1 VKILVVNNKFI
12 EKSLSMAEIIA
23 LKLQSMGVE
32 VEISNVNSFLQPD
45 DTIDLII
52 VLGGDGTLIRVARLY
67 ADRNIPVLGVN
78 MGTVGFLSSIEVD
91 QLEASLE
98 KLIRNEFSLDER
110 MLLEIEIHNNDQC
123 INTFLSLNE
132 ITLKAANERMLN
144 LEIEIAGQAHG
155 IFRGDGII
163 VATPTGSTAYSLSAG
178 GPVTDPELE
187 VFILTPIAAYH
198 LYRRPLVVDA
208 GKEITI
214 YPQAGNSVTIIID
227 GQVKSEL
234 DENYIIK
241 IKKAKPKVKLLR
253 FQETMFFHTIIHKL
267 WRNQG
272 NC

>member
-1 VKILVVNNKFI
+1 MKILVVNNNFI
-12 EKSLSMAEIIA
+12 EESLPMAETVA
-23 LKLQSMGVE
+23 LKLRSMGVE
-32 VEISNVNSFLQPD
+32 AAISNVNSSLQCD
-45 DTIDLII
+45 NTIDLII

-67 ADRNIPVLGVN
+67 ADCNIPVLGVN

-98 KLIRNEFSLDER
+98 KLVRQEFSLDER
-110 MLLEIEIHNNDQC
+110 MLLEIEIIKNGQC
-123 INTFLSLNE
+123 LNSYLSLNE

-155 IFRGDGII
+155 TFRGDGII
-163 VATPTGSTAYSLSAG
+163 IATPTGSTAYSLSAG

-198 LYRRPLVVDA
+198 LYRRPLVIDA
-208 GKEITI
+208 GKEICI

-227 GQVKSEL
+227 GQVNSEL
-234 DENYIIK
+234 NENYIIR
-241 IKKAKPKVKLLR
+241 IKKAEPKVKLLR
-253 FQETMFFHTIIHKL
+253 FQANTFFNTINHKL

>member
-1 VKILVVNNKFI
+1 MKILIVNNKFI
-12 EKSLSMAEIIA
+12 EESLQMAKNVA
-23 LKLQSMGVE
+23 QKLETMGVE
-32 VEISNVNSFLQPD
+32 VIISSVNSFLHRD
-45 DTIDLII
+45 HTIDLII
-52 VLGGDGTLIRVARLY
+52 VLGGDGTLLRVARIY
-67 ADRNIPVLGVN
+67 AELDIPVLGVN

-91 QLEASLE
+91 QLDDSLE
-98 KLIRNEFSLDER
+98 KLVRREFSLDER
-110 MLLEIEIHNNDQC
+110 MLLNIEIYKNNQC
-123 INTFLSLNE
+123 LNTYYSLNE

-155 IFRGDGII
+155 IFKGDGII

-198 LYRRPLVVDA
+198 LYRRPLVIDG
-208 GKEITI
+208 GKEICI

-234 DENYIIK
+234 NENYMIR
-241 IKKAKPKVKLLR
+241 IKKAEQKVKLLR
-253 FQETMFFHTIIHKL
+253 FQETMFFHTIINKL

-272 NC
+272 SC